1 MFSSVLAGFDGS
13 RHALDAVGRAA
24 EIAETER
31 ASLTLGTDLRTP
43 QRSHV
48 PVLVVPLAHRPQ
60 RSLRPSPAL
69 ARRLR
74 LHRGGRKR

>member
-1 MFSSVLAGFDGS
+1 MFRNVLAGFDGS

-24 EIAETER
+24 EIAETEP
-31 ASLTLGTDLRTP
+31 ATLTLITAYSFCVAWPL
-43 QRSHV
+43 
-48 PVLVVPLAHRPQ
+48 LAHRPQ
-60 RSLRPSPAL
+60 RSPRPSPAL